1 MTQPSGNSATFST
14 NAAQALPAGGEQA
27 ALTPLGAVTG
37 AAMGSPTSAA
47 ITDNVGGG
55 DAPDGTIAEIADI
68 AIATAGGNTYAD
80 AATNTAVN
88 ALIDDIANACE
99 ELIAEH
105 ANNVLDVAVMKTDL
119 DKHVTDVTA
128 ARVITNAAL
137 LMLQGHG
144 IMAGGTQLKREDA
157 LVVDKTGRGLFGD
170 LDSTAI
176 ADIAAAT
183 SGTVGALSGGAITDS
198 SGGTNNA
205 TISVQTDLALST
217 SDTYTDAAVNTAVNA
232 WTTEASNAVKS
243 LSTAINAQRVD
254 IAACKAELNKS
265 KTDGATL
272 KTPHDLLLDRLEAHG
287 LKSGGTA
294 PTIQNAIFVDRNE
307 NRMVGARGSSVTA
320 PAAVTAAAV
329 TATNVIVVDT
339 AIAGGDTPDGTAGAI
354 VDINLAT
361 GNSYTDAAVNSAV
374 NAAVDDAANAL
385 EEIAAEV
392 ILMNAD
398 VADCIAQ
405 CNAVRVDYTANRT
418 FLVGAVDALEL
429 IGLLA
434 DN

>member
-1 MTQPSGNSATFST
+1 MALSA
-14 NAAQALPAGGEQA
+14 
-27 ALTPLGAVTG
+27 LGAVTA
-37 AAMGSPTSAA
+37 AAMQSPTSAA
-47 ITDNVGGG
+47 ITDNVGGS
-55 DAPDGTIAEIADI
+55 AAVNSTIEEVEDI
-68 AIATAGGNTYAD
+68 ALSTAGGNTYAD

-128 ARVITNAAL
+128 QRVITNAAL
-137 LMLQGHG
+137 AMLQGHG
-144 IMAGGTQLKREDA
+144 LMAGGTQIKKEDA
-157 LVVDKTGRGLFGD
+157 KVVDKTGRGMIGNRD
-170 LDSTAI
+170 ATVI

-183 SGTVGALSGGAITDS
+183 SGTVGALSGAAVTDS

-217 SDTYTDAAVNTAVNA
+217 SDTYTDSAVNTAVNA
-232 WTTEASNAVKS
+232 WTTEASNAIAG
-243 LSTAINAQRVD
+243 LATAINAQRVD
-254 IAACKAELNKS
+254 INACKVELNKS

-272 KTPHDLLLDRLEAHG
+272 KTPHDLLLDRLQGHG
-287 LKSGGTA
+287 LKATGTQ
-294 PTIQNAIFVDRNE
+294 PTIDHAVFADRSGYLQIAAQGAAI
-307 NRMVGARGSSVTA
+307 TA

-339 AIAGGDTPDGTAGAI
+339 SIGGADTPDGTAG
-354 VDINLAT
+354 DIPDIALAT
-361 GNSYTDAAVNSAV
+361 GDSYTDAAVNTAV

-398 VADCIAQ
+398 VADCILQ
-405 CNAVRVDYTANRT
+405 CNAIRTDYTANRS
-418 FLVGAVDALEL
+418 FLVAAVDGLEL
-429 IGLLA
+429 LGLLA
-434 DN
+434 NN